1 VPVQFYSGEVAM
13 VYDQQ
18 QVETF
23 IAGFEGRKYKA
34 YYDIAGKLTIG
45 IGHKCLP
52 IEGFTPNTTIGD
64 SKIDQLFQS
73 DIILAARSID
83 AVVKNLNLTAN
94 QNCALLD
101 FEFNLGIGALA
112 SSTLLKC
119 INSGDLVGAS
129 NQFLKW
135 DHAHVNGVMVEVPA
149 LTTRRNA
156 ERELFIKDFAGVN

>member
-1 VPVQFYSGEVAM
+1 M

-23 IAGFEGRKYKA
+23 VAGFEGRRYKA
-34 YYDIAGKLTIG
+34 YYDISGHLSIG
-45 IGHKCLP
+45 VGHKCLP
-52 IEGFTPNTTIGD
+52 TEGFTPNTVITD
-64 SKIDQLFQS
+64 PKIDQLFQS

-83 AVVKNLNLTAN
+83 SVLKNPNLTAN

-119 INSGDLVGAS
+119 LNKGDLVGAS
-129 NQFLKW
+129 NQFPKW
-135 DHAHVNGVMVEVPA
+135 DHAHVNGVMVEVAA
-149 LTTRRNA
+149 LTARRNI
-156 ERELFIKDFAGVN
+156 ERELFIKDFVGAS